1 MKLYYD
7 EENNRSIPGTSK
19 GTRGGFARLRDKIS
33 HFNKIKFLWK
43 MSTEEII
50 DMLPSEFDK
59 YKI

>member
-1 MKLYYD
+1 MHEVSLAINGKNDLW
-7 EENNRSIPGTSK
+7 E
-19 GTRGGFARLRDKIS
+19 
-33 HFNKIKFLWK
+33 IKFLWK